1 MFLGEFEYKID
12 EKGRV
17 PLPPRFRRE
26 LVDGVVLAPGLDK
39 CIAGYGLEGWAQQAQ
54 EITSAPVAPSKLRRL
69 RRAMFASAN
78 NLTLDGQGRVA
89 LPPALRQFAQIGDE
103 LVVVGLYTYF
113 ELWNKE
119 RWETEKTLGQG
130 QAWQIMEG
138 QEQR

>member
-17 PLPPRFRRE
+17 PIPPRFRRE
-26 LVDGVVLAPGLDK
+26 LEDGVILAPGLDK
-39 CIAGYGLEGWAQQAQ
+39 CVAGYGLEEWAKQAQ
-54 EITSAPVAPSKLRRL
+54 DITSAPVSPSKLRRL
-69 RRAMFASAN
+69 RRAMFAPAN
-78 NLTLDGQGRVA
+78 NLNLDAQGRIS
-89 LPPALRQFAQIGDE
+89 LPPALRQYAQIGDE
-103 LVVVGLYTYF
+103 LIVVGLYTYF

-119 RWETEKTLGQG
+119 MWEAEKSLGQD